1 MEQSLCGT
9 SNCRRHVG
17 VVLNEVGYARASA
30 GSNMC
35 STHVGFDRKVA
46 AVVVDGASSLSGQDL
61 SGRDLFNADLCR
73 ADLSGANLSGADLV
87 AASLIEADLLGANL
101 RGANL
106 YGANLSRARLA
117 GADLARA
124 NLSRA
129 NLSEVSLVET
139 DLSEDEFSRHEAAE
153 NYLFRRT
160 IFGGTVVAARLVGAF
175 ADGDTIWPEG
185 FDPVAAGVVSTMCD
199 QCPDDGDAIEEA
211 RWALNTFW
219 GKRAQKEEER
229 AQKEQARIWREE
241 RVSLSKED
249 AEARAKVWIGRAR
262 AALSGAVQP
271 DG

>member
-1 MEQSLCGT
+1 
-9 SNCRRHVG
+9 
-17 VVLNEVGYARASA
+17 
-30 GSNMC
+30 MC
-35 STHVGFDRKVA
+35 STYVGFGRKVA
-46 AVVVDGASSLSGQDL
+46 AVVVDGASNLSGQDL
-61 SGRDLFNADLCR
+61 SGANLREANLVWAFLVGANLVGADLVG
-73 ADLSGANLSGADLV
+73 ADLSGAFLS
-87 AASLIEADLLGANL
+87 EADLLGANL

-160 IFGGTVVAARLVGAF
+160 IFGGTVVAARLFGAF

-219 GKRAQKEEER
+219 EET

-271 DG
+271 DGC